1 MTPEQVQAAA
11 RRLHDARVSATPM
24 TELPAECR
32 PADVE
37 EGRTIQEAWASGAAV
52 VGWQIAGYKIGCTSA
67 HAQHMLGTD
76 SPFPGRVFQP
86 FVHNSPATIDGG
98 MIAMMVEGEFAF
110 RLAAD
115 LPARD
120 TAYTRAEV
128 EEAVAA
134 VIPAIELIDTR
145 FTDFVGVGV
154 ENLVADMGANGGLVL
169 GAPVEDWRGLDLAA
183 NPVSMTVAGE
193 LKASG
198 VGADA
203 LGHPLNALT
212 WLANDLSR
220 RGFGLEAGQVVTT
233 GTCTEVFPVPPGA
246 TAVAD
251 HGPLGRVEVTLA
263 A

>member
-1 MTPEQVQAAA
+1 MTPDQAQAAA
-11 RRLHDARVSATPM
+11 ALLHVARTSATAM
-24 TELPAECR
+24 VALPEDCR

-37 EGRTIQEAWASGAAV
+37 EGRAIQEVWAATA
-52 VGWQIAGYKIGCTSA
+52 GWEIAGYKIGCTSE

-76 SPFPGRVFQP
+76 SPFPGRVFRP
-86 FVHNSPATIDGG
+86 FVHDSPATIEDG
-98 MIAMMVEGEFAF
+98 MISMMVEGEFAF
-110 RLAAD
+110 RLGAN

-120 TAYTRAEV
+120 RTYDRAEV

-145 FTDFVGVGV
+145 FTEFVGVGV
-154 ENLVADMGANGGLVL
+154 ANLVADMGANGGLVM
-169 GAPVEDWRGLDLAA
+169 GTPVEDWRAMDLAA
-183 NPVSMTVAGE
+183 NPVSMSVAGE
-193 LKASG
+193 VKASG
-198 VGADA
+198 TGADA

-220 RGFGLEAGQVVTT
+220 RGFGLEAGMVVST
-233 GTCTEVFPVPPGA
+233 GTCTEVFPVAAGA
-246 TAVAD
+246 TAIAD